1 MGLSASTGAGLVGGF
16 GAATAVGRILGGWA
30 CDQIGAFNTM
40 MITCLVNSASMLAI
54 WPVSTSLPPLFV
66 FALVN
71 GCANGS
77 FFVGLPTAVAVVAPH
92 SAAASIALMVF
103 FWTPGYLLGA
113 PLAGLLIE
121 ATGAAD
127 AVSIGPYRAAIF
139 YAAGT
144 GVLATILVVAARLRL
159 DPKVLKKL

>member
-1 MGLSASTGAGLVGGF
+1 
-16 GAATAVGRILGGWA
+16 
-30 CDQIGAFNTM
+30 M
-40 MITCLVNSASMLAI
+40 MITCLVNSISMLAI

-127 AVSIGPYRAAIF
+127 AVSIGPYRAATF

-144 GVLATILVVAARLRL
+144 AVLATFLIVAARLH
-159 DPKVLKKL
+159 